1 MRYMWGMMTH
11 MGSSGICRQKNLL
24 CIQILHSV
32 PLLIFPLL
40 KLTVKGYDMDTI
52 FHLCQRLGNHSQ
64 PHTLLPVLMDSLH
77 NMRTD

>member
-40 KLTVKGYDMDTI
+40 KLTVKGYDMETI
-52 FHLCQRLGNHSQ
+52 FHLWQRLGKHSQ
-64 PHTLLPVLMDSLH
+64 PPKRLPGFMDSLD